1 MESYIYENE
10 DDKWFDKIVTF
21 SLFTERERK
30 KKRERERERESG
42 KQRPTRVRI
51 IQRLKMKE
59 RTKRKEILRMFE
71 VIEVCIICEKLQSTN
86 SETTPSAGD
95 SS

>member
-21 SLFTERERK
+21 SLFTERE
-30 KKRERERERESG
+30 RERERERESG

>member
-30 KKRERERERESG
+30 KKRERERESG

-59 RTKRKEILRMFE
+59 RTKRKEILDE
-71 VIEVCIICEKLQSTN
+71 ILS
-86 SETTPSAGD
+86 
-95 SS
+95 